1 MQTLKYMENCLNKL
15 IEHYGFN
22 LHEFEKNSSTE
33 KNPTNKKD
41 AVASDIDAEIDVNRK
56 KKKRKKDLNN
66 CTNQP
71 KVIKHF
77 FVCILHFMK

>member
-15 IEHYGFN
+15 TEHYGFN

-56 KKKRKKDLNN
+56 NKKRQKTLIIAQ
-66 CTNQP
+66 TNQ
-71 KVIKHF
+71 KQSNTFLYVF
-77 FVCILHFMK
+77 CTS

>member
-33 KNPTNKKD
+33 KTQLTKKM
-41 AVASDIDAEIDVNRK
+41 
-56 KKKRKKDLNN
+56 
-66 CTNQP
+66 P
-71 KVIKHF
+71 
-77 FVCILHFMK
+77 